1 MIIWTA
7 EFDDV
12 QNYFELW
19 MRRVLAGDRIIVTV
33 GGEPT
38 AAIVPY
44 EDYQRWLKLEARQ
57 TWATDTTTLAT

>member
-1 MIIWTA
+1 MSTWTA

-12 QNYFELW
+12 QADFEHW
-19 MRRVLAGDRIIVTV
+19 MRRVLNGDRIIVTV

-44 EDYQRWLKLEARQ
+44 EDYERWLTPKARA

>member
-1 MIIWTA
+1 MIIWAA

-44 EDYQRWLKLEARQ
+44 EDYMRLEQHYAGPG
-57 TWATDTTTLAT
+57 

>member
-19 MRRVLAGDRIIVTV
+19 MRRVLNGDPTVTLMPHENYLAMKD
-33 GGEPT
+33 GE
-38 AAIVPY
+38 AAPI
-44 EDYQRWLKLEARQ
+44 
-57 TWATDTTTLAT
+57 THG

>member
-19 MRRVLAGDRIIVTV
+19 MRRVLNGDRIIVTV

-44 EDYQRWLKLEARQ
+44 EDYMRLEQHYAGPG
-57 TWATDTTTLAT
+57 